1 MKSDALL
8 SDKPVRSAWW
18 TRLLSWLGRGW
29 RQLLCSLSNTRR
41 GWFKRRL
48 PDYVVITIEGALLER
63 DPETPWYYD
72 FVPGYRGAQS
82 IEGLQRALDRIAD
95 DPDMRGVL
103 FLYKGTALSLAQAQ
117 SVTALFDR
125 FRRRSARHSAH
136 GVAQRIVVYVE
147 QCSPSALVAASAADQ
162 LILAPLADW
171 EIVGLRVAPLFLKDA
186 LARLGVE
193 MQVVRVAPWKTAADA
208 FIFDGLTDEARA
220 QYDWLLDSLYTDI
233 VDGVAK
239 GRGLN
244 ADAVR
249 ALIDRAPL
257 TGIEALAAGLID
269 QLAYEDELPA
279 LLQRGDKPAVL
290 KPYRR
295 AQRLFY
301 RRPQPAAVGAI
312 GVITLS
318 GTIMS
323 GASRSFPAPLP
334 LFGDETIGSTTAQ
347 QLIRAARKDD
357 SLDAVIVYVDSPGGS
372 ALASDLIWRELTLL
386 DAEKPVIVYMGDAA
400 ASGGYYIA
408 APGRKIVAQRAS
420 ITGSI
425 GVIIAKA
432 NLQGAF
438 AKLGARRDA
447 VSRGAHAGIYADTT
461 HWQGDLIE
469 RVEHS
474 LQHTYDQFKQRVID
488 GRRLDPAVVDAL
500 AGGRVWTGA
509 QALEHGLVD
518 ALGDFQHAVEIAMTE
533 AGLPVGG
540 RVELVAVEEPKRW
553 LAPVP
558 AAAQALLGGRRAQ
571 QFADLASF
579 VVDGELSALL
589 EREHVWL
596 LAPHLPKS

>member
-1 MKSDALL
+1 
-8 SDKPVRSAWW
+8 
-18 TRLLSWLGRGW
+18 
-29 RQLLCSLSNTRR
+29 
-41 GWFKRRL
+41 
-48 PDYVVITIEGALLER
+48 
-63 DPETPWYYD
+63 
-72 FVPGYRGAQS
+72 
-82 IEGLQRALDRIAD
+82 
-95 DPDMRGVL
+95 
-103 FLYKGTALSLAQAQ
+103 
-117 SVTALFDR
+117 
-125 FRRRSARHSAH
+125 
-136 GVAQRIVVYVE
+136 
-147 QCSPSALVAASAADQ
+147 
-162 LILAPLADW
+162 
-171 EIVGLRVAPLFLKDA
+171 
-186 LARLGVE
+186 
-193 MQVVRVAPWKTAADA
+193 
-208 FIFDGLTDEARA
+208 
-220 QYDWLLDSLYTDI
+220 
-233 VDGVAK
+233 
-239 GRGLN
+239 
-244 ADAVR
+244 
-249 ALIDRAPL
+249 
-257 TGIEALAAGLID
+257 
-269 QLAYEDELPA
+269 
-279 LLQRGDKPAVL
+279 
-290 KPYRR
+290 
-295 AQRLFY
+295 
-301 RRPQPAAVGAI
+301 
-312 GVITLS
+312 
-318 GTIMS
+318 
-323 GASRSFPAPLP
+323 
-334 LFGDETIGSTTAQ
+334 
-347 QLIRAARKDD
+347 
-357 SLDAVIVYVDSPGGS
+357 
-372 ALASDLIWRELTLL
+372 
-386 DAEKPVIVYMGDAA
+386 
-400 ASGGYYIA
+400 
-408 APGRKIVAQRAS
+408 
-420 ITGSI
+420 